1 MKVLIVGSGGR
12 EHAIAWK
19 VSQSPK
25 VDIIYCA
32 PGNAGIAE
40 YAECVPI
47 SAMEF
52 DKLAAFA
59 KEHEVD
65 LTVIGMDDPLVGGIV
80 DVFEAQGLRVFGPR
94 KNAAILEGSKAF
106 SKDLMKKYESK
117 NRGIRIIELD
127 KSYQMCTKKE
137 MYDYLIRVAKQPK
150 KYTLTDVL
158 LETMSIIAY
167 KQPITKIEV
176 EKIRGV
182 KSDHAVNKLVEYGL
196 VEEVG
201 RLDAPGKPILFG
213 TTEEFLRRFS
223 VPSIDDLPSLNP
235 EQLEHF
241 KEEAEDEA
249 KIRMDI

>member
-1 MKVLIVGSGGR
+1 
-12 EHAIAWK
+12 
-19 VSQSPK
+19 
-25 VDIIYCA
+25 
-32 PGNAGIAE
+32 
-40 YAECVPI
+40 
-47 SAMEF
+47 
-52 DKLAAFA
+52 
-59 KEHEVD
+59 
-65 LTVIGMDDPLVGGIV
+65 
-80 DVFEAQGLRVFGPR
+80 
-94 KNAAILEGSKAF
+94 
-106 SKDLMKKYESK
+106 MKKYESK

-182 KSDHAVNKLVEYGL
+182 KSDHEVNKLVEYGL

-201 RLDAPGKPILFG
+201 RLDAPGRPILFG

-235 EQLEHF
+235 EQLEHL
-241 KEEAEDEA
+241 K
-249 KIRMDI
+249 KKQRMRQRSVWTFDFLNSTTCIGIIKLKKKNGASNTDRKSIDDRI